1 MNCSACG
8 TQLPQGAA
16 NCPQCGA
23 ASPYNYSYIGTAPN
37 DPTVVSFP
45 DRVAEQPPPT
55 VYSSQSYGAA
65 APSSYGS
72 PPYQNPYEPYDIAPP
87 APPPPSPQRPGKRI
101 GIIAGV
107 VLLVLLLIG
116 SGVFAWFESSLARNA
131 AAAAAV
137 ATTTAH
143 TNATATAS
151 AIVAAQHFTAKG
163 TATIVSNTT
172 TNFRQDGQNRVYSI
186 TQQEV
191 SYGDI
196 TGSFTSEETSILHPD
211 NTADFS
217 GKSTCTCTVD
227 GKSGTLLWSFSG
239 TSTANGSFQGQF
251 FDIHG
256 TGDLAKLHGQ
266 GVFQGQGLHDTYSS
280 ELYFESYA
288 LPPG

>member
-23 ASPYNYSYIGTAPN
+23 ATPYNYSYIGTAPN

-45 DRVAEQPPPT
+45 DSVAEQPPPP
-55 VYSSQSYGAA
+55 VYGSQSYGAA
-65 APSSYGS
+65 AQSSYGS
-72 PPYQNPYEPYDIAPP
+72 PPYQNPYEPYDVAPP

-151 AIVAAQHFTAKG
+151 AIVAAQNFTAKG
-163 TATIVSNTT
+163 TYTILGRTT
-172 TNFRQDGQNRVYSI
+172 TVRQNGSDKIYSI
-186 TQQEV
+186 TEQDV
-191 SYGDI
+191 DYGDVM
-196 TGSFTSEETSILHPD
+196 GSYTSVFTSIVHPD
-211 NTADFS
+211 NTANFS
-217 GKSTCTCTVD
+217 GTSTCTCTVA
-227 GKSGTLLWSFSG
+227 GKSGTLMWSFTG
-239 TSTANGSFQGQF
+239 TSTANGSFQGQD

-266 GVFQGQGLHDTYSS
+266 GTFQGQGTHGTYATQFHFDS
-280 ELYFESYA
+280 
-288 LPPG
+288 